1 MKCDFWRRSFNFFMQ
16 KDFVVFNSKLEDKN
30 ISQTAK
36 FAFDELLLDDV
47 AVSSFLLI
55 LAYGVKLEKNV
66 SSFSNGKLSLDSREK
81 NEIKKF
87 EKTLAK
93 LSNDYQKNKE
103 LPLSIVLAFNFEKD
117 VFMNNFKKN
126 ISKTTRMDI
135 DESPKLNV
143 SPVEPK
149 YSLSQMVLCDSV
161 KEELLKVI
169 VLIKNL
175 DKIYN
180 EWGFSNIDATP
191 RCVVNFFGPPG
202 TGKTMAAHAVA
213 SELGQKILPLNY
225 SDIES
230 KFWGDAPKNLASAF
244 KIAESEKC
252 VLFFDEADSFL
263 GKRITNV
270 SSSSDQAVNSL
281 RSQMLIL
288 LENFTGTVI
297 FATNLHKN
305 YDKAFESRI
314 LKHIEFFLP
323 DEKLRAQIILKM
335 IPDNAPISNDVK
347 NPAFIEKLAEIIE
360 GFSPREIKNT
370 ILDVLTTSLYSKRN
384 LDVSLFEE
392 VFSKAKENFDSL
404 QNEGDENQKN
414 RVQEKIKNHFAN
426 NNEKTEINS
435 DISESK

>member
-1 MKCDFWRRSFNFFMQ
+1 MQ
-16 KDFVVFNSKLEDKN
+16 KDFVVFNSKLEDKSV
-30 ISQTAK
+30 SQTAK
-36 FAFDELLLDDV
+36 FAFDELLV
-47 AVSSFLLI
+47 SGASISSFLLV
-55 LAYGVKLEKNV
+55 LAYGIKLEKAV
-66 SSFSNGKLSLDSREK
+66 SSFSNGKLSLDSRT
-81 NEIKKF
+81 NNVIKKF
-87 EKTLAK
+87 EKK
-93 LSNDYQKNKE
+93 LSKLSSDYQKSKE
-103 LPLSIVLAFNFEKD
+103 QSLSIVLAFNFEKD

-126 ISKTTRMDI
+126 ISNTTRIDI

-143 SPVEPK
+143 FPVEPK

-161 KEELLKVI
+161 KEELLKII
-169 VLIKNL
+169 VLIKSL

-180 EWGFSNIDATP
+180 EWGFNKIDAAP
-191 RCVVNFFGPPG
+191 HCVVNFFGPPG

-213 SELGQKILPLNY
+213 NELGQKILPLNY

-230 KFWGDAPKNLASAF
+230 KFWGDAPKNLASVF

-252 VLFFDEADSFL
+252 ILFFDEADSFL

-335 IPDNAPISNDVK
+335 IPDSAPISNDVK
-347 NPAFIEKLAEIIE
+347 NSEFIKKLAEIIE
-360 GFSPREIKNT
+360 EFSPREIKNT

-384 LDVSLFEE
+384 LDVSLFKE

-404 QNEGDENQKN
+404 QNDDDEQKN
-414 RVQEKIKNHFAN
+414 RVQEKIKNHFKN
-426 NNEKTEINS
+426 NKDEMKTNS

>member
-1 MKCDFWRRSFNFFMQ
+1 MQ
-16 KDFVVFNSKLEDKN
+16 KDFVVFNSKFKDENFSK
-30 ISQTAK
+30 IAK
-36 FAFDELLLDDV
+36 SAFDELVIDNI
-47 AVSSFLLI
+47 SIQFFLLV
-55 LAYGVKLEKNV
+55 LAYGIKLEKDV
-66 SSFSNGKLSLDSREK
+66 SSFSNGKLSLDSRTNK
-81 NEIKKF
+81 VIKKF
-87 EKTLAK
+87 EKMLTK
-93 LSNDYQKNKE
+93 LSSDYQKKKKQ
-103 LPLSIVLAFNFEKD
+103 PLSIVLAFNFEKD
-117 VFMNNFKKN
+117 VFMNNFMKN
-126 ISKTTRMDI
+126 VSNATKLEF
-135 DESPKLNV
+135 DETPKLNV
-143 SPVEPK
+143 SPIEPK

-175 DKIYN
+175 NKIYN
-180 EWGFSNIDATP
+180 EWGFSKIDASP

-263 GKRITNV
+263 GKRIMNV

-323 DEKLRAQIILKM
+323 DEKLRSQIILKM
-335 IPDNAPISNDVK
+335 IPEDAPISNDVK
-347 NPAFIEKLAEIIE
+347 NPEFIGKLSEIIE

-384 LDVSLFEE
+384 LDIQLFEE
-392 VFSKAKENFDSL
+392 VFTKVKENFDLL
-404 QNEGDENQKN
+404 QNDDNENQKN

-426 NNEKTEINS
+426 NKEK
-435 DISESK
+435 

>member
-1 MKCDFWRRSFNFFMQ
+1 MQ
-16 KDFVVFNSKLEDKN
+16 KDFVVFNSKFKDENFSK
-30 ISQTAK
+30 IAK
-36 FAFDELLLDDV
+36 SAFDELVIDNI
-47 AVSSFLLI
+47 SIQFFLLV
-55 LAYGVKLEKNV
+55 LAYGIKLEKDV
-66 SSFSNGKLSLDSREK
+66 SSFSNGKLSLDSRT
-81 NEIKKF
+81 NNLIKKF
-87 EKTLAK
+87 EKTLTK
-93 LSNDYQKNKE
+93 LSSDYQKKKKQ
-103 LPLSIVLAFNFEKD
+103 PLSIVLAFNFEKD
-117 VFMNNFKKN
+117 IFMNNFMKN
-126 ISKTTRMDI
+126 VSNATKLEF
-135 DESPKLNV
+135 DETPKLNV
-143 SPVEPK
+143 SPIEPK

-180 EWGFSNIDATP
+180 EWGFSKIDASP
-191 RCVVNFFGPPG
+191 RCVINFFGPPG

-213 SELGQKILPLNY
+213 SKLGKKILPLNY

-244 KIAESEKC
+244 KIAEREKC

-263 GKRITNV
+263 GKRIMNV

-323 DEKLRAQIILKM
+323 DEKLRSQIILKM
-335 IPDNAPISNDVK
+335 IPEDAPISNDVK
-347 NPAFIEKLAEIIE
+347 NPEFTGKLSKIIE
-360 GFSPREIKNT
+360 GFSPREIKST

-384 LDVSLFEE
+384 LDIQLFEE
-392 VFSKAKENFDSL
+392 VFVKAKENFDLL
-404 QNEGDENQKN
+404 QNDDNETQEN

-426 NNEKTEINS
+426 NKEKIENNS
-435 DISESK
+435 DVSKSK

>member
-1 MKCDFWRRSFNFFMQ
+1 MQ
-16 KDFVVFNSKLEDKN
+16 KDFVVFNSKLEDKK

-66 SSFSNGKLSLDSREK
+66 SSFSNGKLSLDSREN

-87 EKTLAK
+87 EKTLSK

-175 DKIYN
+175 NKIYN
-180 EWGFSNIDATP
+180 EWGFSKIDATP

-384 LDVSLFEE
+384 LDVPLFEE

-404 QNEGDENQKN
+404 QNDGDENQKN

-435 DISESK
+435 DVSESK